1 MHSPALRDFYDLS
14 TPPCDTTALW
24 HRVTSQRIV
33 LSASI
38 LVPVCTAQCKLKVT
52 TMQVHRKSPWRI
64 PLVRELAAILLIKLV
79 LLLAIKHIWFDAPT
93 VPLEGTAQV
102 AAHLLS
108 PVNTP
113 PSPALE
119 ETPR

>member
-1 MHSPALRDFYDLS
+1 M
-14 TPPCDTTALW
+14 
-24 HRVTSQRIV
+24 RVQ
-33 LSASI
+33 
-38 LVPVCTAQCKLKVT
+38 P
-52 TMQVHRKSPWRI
+52 KSHWRI
-64 PLVRELAAILLIKLV
+64 PLVRELAVILLIKLV
-79 LLLAIKHIWFDAPT
+79 LLLVIKHIWFDAPT

>member
-1 MHSPALRDFYDLS
+1 MQA
-14 TPPCDTTALW
+14 PP
-24 HRVTSQRIV
+24 
-33 LSASI
+33 
-38 LVPVCTAQCKLKVT
+38 
-52 TMQVHRKSPWRI
+52 KSPWRI

-79 LLLAIKHIWFDAPT
+79 LLLVIKHIWFDAPT
-93 VPLEGTAQV
+93 VPFEGTAQV

-113 PSPALE
+113 PSPSPALE